1 MADVKLASKDIKS
14 YSISWVLKLNRDME
28 DTKEKG
34 GKREELL
41 GQQKRYN
48 ILALMKRLAVLI
60 LDSVISE

>member
-34 GKREELL
+34 KREELM

-48 ILALMKRLAVLI
+48 ILALMKRLAILI